1 MYITIIIYV
10 GMKQLAAII
19 SLITMILMDFTDG
32 QYPNC
37 IDSCPV
43 GMHMYIIVKCSRAF
57 VEIP

>member
-1 MYITIIIYV
+1 MYVTIIIYV
-10 GMKQLAAII
+10 GMKQLAAVI

-43 GMHMYIIVKCSRAF
+43 GMHTYIIVMCSRAF